1 MSVNFSC
8 IGQPL
13 YGQNQWLALFLK
25 VSTSFGN
32 FARSSICK
40 NAPHPQA
47 AAACGWGFSI
57 VAGTFPC
64 PCVSIGFQPFF
75 FYPFF
80 VFLLP
85 VKHASH
91 RCLIGLGG
99 VRALHIAVC
108 LRTVDRLYLWGV
120 IPGHFGGIRCS
131 LNGYINRIVG
141 TFGEDSYIR
150 LAGGIYGLGSDVPAG
165 NRLIA
170 KLYGG
175 IGEEAQ

>member
-8 IGQPL
+8 IGQSL
-13 YGQNQWLALFLK
+13 YGQSQWLALFLK
-25 VSTSFGN
+25 GQHFIQRFCPIFN
-32 FARSSICK
+32 LQKR
-40 NAPHPQA
+40 PHPKA

-57 VAGTFPC
+57 VVGTFPC
-64 PCVSIGFQPFF
+64 PCISIGFQPFF

-91 RCLIGLGG
+91 RCLVGLGG
-99 VRALHIAVC
+99 VHTLHIAVC
-108 LRTVDRLYLWGV
+108 LRTVDRLYLRWV
-120 IPGHFGGIRCS
+120 ISRRFGRIRCF

-141 TFGEDSYIR
+141 AFGEDTDAR
-150 LAGGIYGLGSDVPAG
+150 FAGGIYGLGSDVPAG

-170 KLYGG
+170 ELYGG